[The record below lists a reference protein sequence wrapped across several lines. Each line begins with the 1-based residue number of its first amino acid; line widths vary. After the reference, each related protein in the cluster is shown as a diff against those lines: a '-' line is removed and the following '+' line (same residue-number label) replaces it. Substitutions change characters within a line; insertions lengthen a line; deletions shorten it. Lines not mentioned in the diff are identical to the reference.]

1 MADSADS
8 DSVIGRIAASKA
20 DSADSVTSPARASDP
35 PETSSN
41 EDDGLPSLAALK
53 VTDSN
58 SKDKSEDDD
67 EKGDTTESATSP
79 PEEAEARGNEGK
91 AEEKAEGKAERKAD
105 SSESG
110 TSPAKASGTPT
121 KAKWGD
127 DDYDDGK
134 LPSLEG
140 LKVSDEKEGETVDK
154 PEIVIRADKL
164 DEEIESP
171 ETEIKKLVADDTPY
185 TSAKTFEDLNLSP
198 ALLRGL
204 YSEMKF
210 EKPSRIQAETL
221 PMILTP
227 PYQNLIAQAHNGS
240 GKTTCFV
247 LGMLSRV
254 DPNVRVPQAL
264 CVCPTRELVIQNEEV
279 LLKMGKYT
287 GVTSC
292 CTAAADTSSGVSVSR
307 RSQITDQV
315 IIGTP
320 GTLKRWM
327 TRDKILNTKNIRIL
341 VFDEADHMLD
351 QDGFQDDSLRIMRDI
366 KQGRANCQIL
376 LFSATFSDRVRD
388 FAKKTIPAANFIFVE
403 KEALSLDV
411 IKQYRVRC
419 PTTSAKVS
427 VLKDRIFPA
436 AEKLGQSIIFV
447 RTRDSASDLHRR
459 LEEDGFK
466 CTSIQGGL
474 SHEERDRVIREFRS
488 GETKILIA
496 TDVLARGF
504 DQAQVTLVVNY
515 DIPTKNNY
523 AQDPDFE
530 LYLHRIGRS
539 GRFGRKGAAFNLI
552 ATERDEKNVDRIA
565 RHFNREIPE
574 VVWDDDEGFE
584 KVLKEAGLA

>member
-1 MADSADS
+1 MAESAAS
-8 DSVIGRIAASKA
+8 DSVIGRIAESKA
-20 DSADSVTSPARASDP
+20 DSADSVTSPAKASSSP
-35 PETSSN
+35 PETPSS
-41 EDDGLPSLAALK
+41 GLPSLAGLK
-53 VTDSN
+53 VADSD
-58 SKDKSEDDD
+58 SKEKAGNDD
-67 EKGDTTESATSP
+67 EKSDSAEIATSP
-79 PEEAEARGNEGK
+79 PEGEKVGSEEGK
-91 AEEKAEGKAERKAD
+91 AVRD
-105 SSESG
+105 NV
-110 TSPAKASGTPT
+110 TPT

-127 DDYDDGK
+127 EDYGDGE

-140 LKVSDEKEGETVDK
+140 LKVSEENKGPDGGIIDK
-154 PEIVIRADKL
+154 PEVILKSEKL

-171 ETEIKKLVADDTPY
+171 ETEIKKVVADDTPY
-185 TSAKTFEDLNLSP
+185 TSAKSFEDLNLSP
-198 ALLRGL
+198 ALLRGI

-254 DPNVRVPQAL
+254 DPNLRAPQAL

-287 GVTSC
+287 GITSC
-292 CTAAADTSSGVSVSR
+292 CTAAADTTSGVSVSR

-315 IIGTP
+315 VIGTP

-327 TRDKILNTKNIRIL
+327 TRDKILNTRNIRIL

-366 KQGRANCQIL
+366 KQSRANCQIL
-376 LFSATFSDRVRD
+376 LFSATFSDKVRE
-388 FAKKTIPAANFIFVE
+388 FAKRTIPSANFIFVE

-419 PTTSAKVS
+419 PTGEAKVS

-459 LEEDGFK
+459 LEEDGFR

-523 AQDPDFE
+523 PHDPDFE

-539 GRFGRKGAAFNLI
+539 GRFGRKGAAFNLT
-552 ATERDEKNVDRIA
+552 ATERDERNVERIA

-574 VVWDDDEGFE
+574 VVWNDDEGFE
-584 KVLKEAGLA
+584 RVLKEAGLA